1 MVTLITFAF
10 CEKEGIVG
18 VTGLE
23 VLAVSTV
30 DGFDVVSDGDLGGS
44 LTAFSNGCCSE
55 LDFPLGRLGEIEE
68 DDASGEFALLDL
80 TFSLRTCSNGSSS
93 EW

>member
-1 MVTLITFAF
+1 MITLAF

-23 VLAVSTV
+23 ILGVST
-30 DGFDVVSDGDLGGS
+30 GFDDFASDDDLSEAPMAGDS
-44 LTAFSNGCCSE
+44 LTAFSNGCSVTE
-55 LDFPLGRLGEIEE
+55 LDLPLGLKIEE
-68 DDASGEFALLDL
+68 ADFSGELVLL

>member
-1 MVTLITFAF
+1 MTLITLAF

-23 VLAVSTV
+23 VLGVSTV
-30 DGFDVVSDGDLGGS
+30 DEFDVVNDDDLGGS

-68 DDASGEFALLDL
+68 DDASGKLALLDL
-80 TFSLRTCSNGSSS
+80 TFSLCTCSNGSSS
-93 EW
+93 E

>member
-1 MVTLITFAF
+1 MGK
-10 CEKEGIVG
+10 CYDERKEGVFILSEYSTRDQAPMVG
-18 VTGLE
+18 
-23 VLAVSTV
+23 
-30 DGFDVVSDGDLGGS
+30 DS